1 MPCDYTGN
9 VLLGVVWSV
18 ATPSRNS
25 FKILQFIESYIA
37 FYNKLVHSLSLGM
50 RQEIHPDREI
60 LTVLPW
66 WYVIWSNLQ
75 MNTGLRGPTQPNVPP
90 HNVHIALQQLHCVA
104 PPISIYSTSVAQ
116 TKAATDVRT
125 HPHHP
130 RLFDRGGGG
139 WSSITSIH
147 QTRGLK
153 KSKIPKS

>member
-1 MPCDYTGN
+1 
-9 VLLGVVWSV
+9 
-18 ATPSRNS
+18 
-25 FKILQFIESYIA
+25 
-37 FYNKLVHSLSLGM
+37 
-50 RQEIHPDREI
+50 
-60 LTVLPW
+60 
-66 WYVIWSNLQ
+66 
-75 MNTGLRGPTQPNVPP
+75 MNTGLRGPTQPNVPL

-130 RLFDRGGGG
+130 RLFDCGGGG

-153 KSKIPKS
+153 KSKIPKSWCKRQLNTNTLVIECEEGWTAGHVSANGWRWQQCNPTTNTQIHKYTNTQIHKYTCVDFSLSNYGQTNVEIPVN